1 MRHLALVVGLVVLLA
16 PARIG
21 ADAQITEWI
30 GDYAMVHDGHQGTLR
45 IADSKRD
52 CGSSPWCHLVV
63 SYIGADGVRRPAR
76 ILRIDQAFQHM
87 TLEIAFPGN
96 RQRFDAYLF
105 SWDKSRMAGTTVW
118 GGRTFGFY
126 AVKRAAAVD
135 VKAIRGRRG
144 AAGASPEVTVVDPQ
158 APVQPGPSPSPAAPP
173 AVVTITADGAIETTL
188 PDGSKRLTR
197 PGVCGWT
204 MVFPDG
210 KRSTVSCNQVQPATP
225 PIPDGASAAWLDAHG
240 ASLLDIAR
248 GLLGGNAA
256 SIDNYLNTAEADQP
270 GIYDRIRLRT
280 DLIAK
285 LTAPM

>member
-1 MRHLALVVGLVVLLA
+1 MRHLALVVGLAVLLA

-21 ADAQITEWI
+21 ADAQIAEWI
-30 GDYAMVHDGHQGTLR
+30 GEYAMVHDGHQGTLR
-45 IADSKRD
+45 IVDSKRD
-52 CGSSPWCHLVV
+52 CAGSPWCHLVV
-63 SYIGADGVRRPAR
+63 AYAGADGVRHPAR
-76 ILRIDQAFQHM
+76 ILGIDQAFQHM
-87 TLEIAFPGN
+87 ILEIAFPGN
-96 RQRFDAYLF
+96 QQRFDAYLF
-105 SWDKSRMAGTTVW
+105 SWDKTRMAGTTVW

-135 VKAIRGRRG
+135 VRAIRERRG
-144 AAGASPEVTVVDPQ
+144 VAVARPDITVIDPQ
-158 APVQPGPSPSPAAPP
+158 APTPGPSPSPPSPP
-173 AVVTITADGAIETTL
+173 AVTITADGSIETAM

-204 MVFPDG
+204 LVFPDG

-256 SIDNYLNTAEADQP
+256 SIDNYLSTAETGQP

>member
-1 MRHLALVVGLVVLLA
+1 MRHLALVVGLAVFLA

-21 ADAQITEWI
+21 ADAQIAEWI
-30 GDYAMVHDGHQGTLR
+30 GDYAMIHDGHQGTLR
-45 IADSKRD
+45 IADSKAD
-52 CGSSPWCHLVV
+52 CATSPWCHLVV
-63 SYIGADGVRRPAR
+63 AYTGTDGARHPAR

-87 TLEIAFPGN
+87 ILEIGFPGN

-118 GGRTFGFY
+118 GRRTFGFY
-126 AVKRAAAVD
+126 AVKRGAVD
-135 VKAIRGRRG
+135 VRTIRDRRG
-144 AAGASPEVTVVDPQ
+144 VIDARPDRPGVD
-158 APVQPGPSPSPAAPP
+158 QPPDSRDTTSQPP
-173 AVVTITADGAIETTL
+173 ASSTPATLTITADGAIETAM

-210 KRSTVSCNQVQPATP
+210 RRSTVSCNQVQPATP
-225 PIPDGASAAWLDAHG
+225 PVPDGASATWLDAHG
-240 ASLLDIAR
+240 TSLLDIAR
-248 GLLGGNAA
+248 ALLGGNAA
-256 SIDNYLNTAEADQP
+256 SIDNYLNTAESGQP

-285 LTAPM
+285 LTQPQ

>member
-1 MRHLALVVGLVVLLA
+1 MRHLALVVGLLVVFA

-21 ADAQITEWI
+21 ADAQIAEWI
-30 GDYAMVHDGHQGTLR
+30 GDYSMIHDGHQGMLR
-45 IADSKRD
+45 IADSKAD
-52 CGSSPWCHLVV
+52 CAGSAWCHLVV
-63 SYIGADGVRRPAR
+63 AYTGADGTRHPAR

-87 TLEIAFPGN
+87 ILEIAFPGN

-126 AVKRAAAVD
+126 AVKRGTVD
-135 VKAIRGRRG
+135 VRAIRGRRG
-144 AAGASPEVTVVDPQ
+144 VTDVGPDRAGADQPPPGQPD
-158 APVQPGPSPSPAAPP
+158 APSVPAA
-173 AVVTITADGAIETTL
+173 VTITADGTIETAM

-204 MVFPDG
+204 TVFPDG
-210 KRSTVSCNQVQPATP
+210 RRSTASCAQVQPATP
-225 PIPDGASAAWLDAHG
+225 PIPEGASAAWLDAHG

-248 GLLGGNAA
+248 ALLGGNAA
-256 SIDNYLNTAEADQP
+256 SIDNYLNTAESGQT

-285 LTAPM
+285 LTQPM